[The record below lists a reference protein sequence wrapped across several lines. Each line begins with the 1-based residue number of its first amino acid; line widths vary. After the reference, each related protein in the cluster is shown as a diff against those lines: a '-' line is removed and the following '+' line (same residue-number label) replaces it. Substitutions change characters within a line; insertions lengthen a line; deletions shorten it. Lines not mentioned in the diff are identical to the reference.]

1 MHLRNLPLEWVISV
15 TTISIEML
23 RKSGEQ
29 RKAVLTT
36 LSKGMNAEEGNMA
49 TMSSS
54 VLKKMR
60 SLQHLESLGS
70 QMDQDTEQPHLI
82 SEILKKVGSCV
93 SNAMKTI
100 QI

>member
-1 MHLRNLPLEWVISV
+1 
-15 TTISIEML
+15 
-23 RKSGEQ
+23 
-29 RKAVLTT
+29 
-36 LSKGMNAEEGNMA
+36 MA